1 MNSHLSSPARSRHRK
16 HGLLAL
22 VGTLAAAALVVTP
35 LTAAQASVDDGTPVA
50 DARIGPNTEIVTKA
64 PAEGLRTTVYL
75 PPTAIVPDPATPYPD
90 DAAADFTS
98 QYGFI
103 GIITTT
109 SVGDPSLIGEMY
121 CISVRTPAAAGISYQ
136 SGTWSEA
143 NVPNIGY
150 VTYLLNN
157 YFPAVAA
164 PAGLTPDQQ
173 AAAVQAAIW
182 YFTDGVVLGADSPV
196 RAATEAMI
204 AAAQANGPVTE
215 PAAPEVA
222 INPASVSAPVG
233 SVAGPY
239 VVTAEGAAA
248 VTVSVPD
255 GYTMYSDAAATT
267 PIPNASSVPLPSGTT
282 SIWITGPGATDVET
296 VLNARATVTVQRGN
310 IYLYDGDTPLY
321 STAQP
326 LILADTTQ
334 LDAVATA
341 MTEFFTARELT
352 VNKAYAG
359 GAVGQQGA
367 AQLVIDCGEG
377 YTFTQDIPAGTSAT
391 QTYRFPGIPVGNTCT
406 VTEPAT
412 GATTEVGVTTDAPQT
427 GTMVEAGLALTV
439 TNTVELNP
447 GSLNV
452 VKVINGT
459 GAGQQS
465 TISLSV
471 ICENGLAETF
481 DIPAGAVA
489 GEYAR
494 TFGDLPAGTEC
505 TVAEREAGGNSS
517 VSVVADDP
525 VTVTIAPGAITDAR
539 LINTVQPAQSTPS
552 GGGQSTPSGGGQSTP
567 SGGGQSTPS
576 GGGQSTPSGGGQST
590 PSGGA
595 EGTPSGGAEGTPSGG
610 APGTPSGGAE
620 TTATGGALAMSGGDA
635 PMPLLGLAAGVIGL
649 GVLLMV
655 AVQANRRN
663 AE

>member
-109 SVGDPSLIGEMY
+109 SVDDPSLIGEMY

-143 NVPNIGY
+143 NVPNLGY
-150 VTYLLNN
+150 VTYILNN

-239 VVTAEGAAA
+239 VVTVEGAAA

-255 GYTMYSDAAATT
+255 GYKMYHDDAATK
-267 PIPNASSVPLPSGTT
+267 PIANASSVPVPSETKSI
-282 SIWITGPGATDVET
+282 SIWITGPRVTGVET
-296 VLNARATVTVQRGN
+296 VLTARATVTVQRGS

-321 STAQP
+321 SEAQP
-326 LILADTTQ
+326 LVLADTTQ
-334 LDAVATA
+334 RDAVATA
-341 MTEFFTARELT
+341 TTEFFTELT

-367 AQLVIDCGEG
+367 AQLVIDCGQG

-391 QTYRFPGIPVGNTCT
+391 QTYRFRGIPVGNTCT
-406 VTEPAT
+406 VTEPTT

-427 GTMVEAGLALTV
+427 GTMVDAGIALTV

-447 GSLNV
+447 GALNV

-465 TISLSV
+465 AISLSV
-471 ICENGLAETF
+471 TCGNGLAETF
-481 DIPAGAVA
+481 DIPAGAAA

-517 VSVVADDP
+517 VSVAADDP

-539 LINTVQPAQSTPS
+539 LINTVQPAQTA
-552 GGGQSTPSGGGQSTP
+552 
-567 SGGGQSTPS
+567 PS

-595 EGTPSGGAEGTPSGG
+595 EGTPSGGAH
-610 APGTPSGGAE
+610 GTPSGGAE
-620 TTATGGALAMSGGDA
+620 TTASGGALAMSGGDA